1 MGRRWRRFADCPRT
15 SVLST
20 VREVDRVSLVS
31 GFILLAL
38 GGVLILDQSD
48 VIDLSLNLA
57 AALLAASL
65 GAVLLV
71 SGFNEGD
78 RERLARARGWSRRE
92 SPIGDDPNR

>member
-1 MGRRWRRFADCPRT
+1 
-15 SVLST
+15 VLST

-38 GGVLILDQSD
+38 GGVLILDQTD

-78 RERLARARGWSRRE
+78 RERLMRARGWSRRE
-92 SPIGDDPNR
+92 PPIGDDPNR